1 MKTSPVIAVTLSAE
15 LLRSLQVQS
24 REQKVP
30 LKWLVAGLVCDTLRV
45 SGEDHRTPAI
55 STCRHRFDVPI
66 DSELSAS
73 TPWFVESRPCSAAA
87 SSPTVGQ
94 YSVGTSR

>member
-1 MKTSPVIAVTLSAE
+1 MTKTSEVRVTLSAE
-15 LLRSLQVQS
+15 LWKQFRHHAA
-24 REQKVP
+24 ETGVP
-30 LKWLVAGLVCDTLRV
+30 LEWLVAGLVCDTLRV